1 LPPTLTAPANGS
13 TALRAILDPETL
25 FVLNR
30 DDLDITWK
38 WTPEGSRYESTYRI
52 NFRRD
57 GGDGQPDNRIIN
69 ADETTPGDVN
79 IGWEN
84 AWGSTP
90 FGQLEA
96 TYAHTTYGVRNFYTI
111 EARMVS
117 CNRSGCS
124 GNSSGG
130 YSNVIKVNI
139 VPPPPGSRTISTINL
154 GVSNT
159 EIVDTSQDP
168 QYRQITNSS
177 ASVKYYRLRGTGGTG
192 NASLSI
198 VDGNDNAI
206 TTDVV
211 TGTNQIIFKLD
222 PSQTRYI
229 KFLPTHSG
237 SYNHIL
243 YQYSSFPP
251 YEGL

>member
-1 LPPTLTAPANGS
+1 MLIVPIPLPPTITSPANGS
-13 TALRAILDPETL
+13 TALRAILDSQG
-25 FVLNR
+25 FVENVP
-30 DDLDITWK
+30 DTEITFQ
-38 WTPEGSRYESTYRI
+38 WTPEGSRYENQYKL

-57 GGDGQPDNRIIN
+57 DGVGQEAHR
-69 ADETTPGDVN
+69 ADSVT
-79 IGWEN
+79 GWEFS
-84 AWGSTP
+84 ASFTP
-90 FGQLEA
+90 FGALEA
-96 TYAHTTYGVRNFYTI
+96 MRRHSTYLVQSNNKL
-111 EARMVS
+111 EARMNS

-124 GNSSGG
+124 ADW
-130 YSNVIKVNI
+130 SNIITINI

-192 NASLSI
+192 DASLSI